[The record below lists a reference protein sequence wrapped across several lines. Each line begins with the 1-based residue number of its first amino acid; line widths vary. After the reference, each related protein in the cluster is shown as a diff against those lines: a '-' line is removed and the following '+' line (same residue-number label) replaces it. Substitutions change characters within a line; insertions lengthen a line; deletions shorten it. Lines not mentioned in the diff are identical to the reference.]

1 MILSIETS
9 TDVCSVALHH
19 RATLVATKVAQKA
32 YSHAEK
38 LAPMIDELLKETGVT
53 RSDLKAVAVSAGP
66 GSYTGLRIGVSTAK
80 GLCFGLDIPLITV
93 NTLESM
99 LVGLPAQYNDAL
111 RCPMIDARRMEVYC
125 LLASADGT
133 VIETTQARIIDE
145 KSFQPYLE
153 QHTVLFYGNGAAKSV
168 AVIKHPNAQL
178 LDGITPLAKNIG
190 VLAQEK
196 YENRDFADTAYFEP
210 DYLKPFHAIK
220 PKNLLQ

>member
-1 MILSIETS
+1 M
-9 TDVCSVALHH
+9 
-19 RATLVATKVAQKA
+19 ATKVAQKA

-168 AVIKHPNAQL
+168 AVITHPNAQL

>member
-1 MILSIETS
+1 M
-9 TDVCSVALHH
+9 
-19 RATLVATKVAQKA
+19 ATKVAQKA

-80 GLCFGLDIPLITV
+80 GLCFGLGIPLITV

-168 AVIKHPNAQL
+168 AVITHPNAQL